1 MTNEEMIY
9 FLENSP
15 GLAILSTLVLSTLV
29 YLVGRFIVG
38 RALIY
43 LAERTETKY
52 DDIIVAHLKP
62 FRVAWIAPLVI
73 IYAFADWVP
82 DYQVIIEKASLVL
95 IIWISALTLNS
106 LLNALNQIY
115 ESSPSYSGVAIQGY
129 LDLVKLLVL
138 IIAVIISISLVTG
151 ESPIVLLTGIGA
163 ATAVLLLIFQSTILS
178 IVASIQIAANDLLK
192 EGDWVEVPSYGAD
205 GDVQNISLHT
215 IKIQNFNNTISIIP
229 TYKIL
234 DVAYINWRGMQESG
248 ARRIMRSLNIDIT
261 SIKFCDPE
269 MLERL
274 GKIDLIRDFIHAKG
288 AQIQSYQTAQPE
300 GYDPPLDGPNITNA
314 EVFRAYIEKYL
325 RSRPDI
331 HQEKMSLLVRALEPS
346 DHGLPIEVYA
356 FTKTTDWGQY
366 ESIQAEIFDHLIAA
380 AHYFD
385 LRLFQQPAGLD
396 FSRLATSLG

>member
-1 MTNEEMIY
+1 MTNEEIK
-9 FLENSP
+9 FFIENRP
-15 GLAILSTLVLSTLV
+15 WLAVLSTVVLSTLV

-43 LAERTETKY
+43 LAGRTETKN

-62 FRVAWIAPLVI
+62 FRVAWLAPLVI

-95 IIWISALTLNS
+95 IIWISALTINS
-106 LLNALNQIY
+106 LLNAFNQIY
-115 ESSPSYSGVAIQGY
+115 ESSPSYNGVAIQGY
-129 LDLVKLLVL
+129 LDLVKLLIL
-138 IIAVIISISLVTG
+138 IIAVIISISLATG
-151 ESPIVLLTGIGA
+151 KSPIVLLTGIGA

-192 EGDWVEVPSYGAD
+192 EGDWVEVPSYNAD

-215 IKIQNFNNTISIIP
+215 IKIRNFNNTISIIP
-229 TYKIL
+229 TSKIL

-261 SIKFCDPE
+261 SIKFCDPK
-269 MLERL
+269 MLEKL
-274 GKIDLIRDFIHAKG
+274 EKIDLVRDFVQEKRS
-288 AQIQSYQTAQPE
+288 QIQSYQTAQPE

-314 EVFRAYIEKYL
+314 EVFRAYIEHYL
-325 RSRPDI
+325 RTRLDI
-331 HQEKMSLLVRALEPS
+331 HQEKMSLLVRALAPS

-356 FTKTTDWGQY
+356 FTKTTEWGQY
-366 ESIQAEIFDHLIAA
+366 EAIQAEIFDHLIAA

-385 LRLFQQPAGLD
+385 LRLFQQPTGMD
-396 FSRLATSLG
+396 FSRLASSLG